1 MTTVFMELFLSYFR
15 YNIWNEGRDFG
26 PHPEDPQEIKE
37 LYENINLQN
46 PNEEEEKVGEKRTIC

>member
-1 MTTVFMELFLSYFR
+1 MTTVIMKLSLSYFR

-46 PNEEEEKVGEKRTIC
+46 PSEEEEKVGK